1 MIIKQKP
8 AKSVIK
14 QKPAPVIAKPPV
26 RSIRS
31 VLWEQ
36 RKGATRG
43 RLVKKFTE
51 ALYADFEEYG
61 EDAIAACRMFSPD
74 VYVKVIAGLM
84 PKEVQISTEKE
95 LTDSELEL
103 ALLRY
108 IASDVAKVVEG
119 RQGGL
124 PQIIEGEATKE
135 GAE

>member
-8 AKSVIK
+8 SVSVIK
-14 QKPAPVIAKPPV
+14 QKPPLAVVTPPV

-36 RKGATRG
+36 RNGATRG
-43 RLVKKFTE
+43 QLVKKFTE
-51 ALYADFEEYG
+51 ALYADFEEHG
-61 EDAIAACRMFSPD
+61 ADAIAACRMFSPD
-74 VYVKVIAGLM
+74 VYVKVVAGLM

-95 LTDSELEL
+95 MSDSELEL

-119 RQGGL
+119 RQGR
-124 PQIIEGEATKE
+124 PSQIIEGEAAKK